1 MVTKRIFY
9 LFLVIITFSAAISLS
24 KCGKWGW
31 EDVTSD
37 HEPVL
42 NVFALI
48 SLDTTIQSFV
58 RVHNTLGLE
67 EPEKVFVRKDTI
79 WYGEGPYDYWLRD
92 LWESK
97 YLVKDAVVIISD
109 GNNDYTFSYI
119 NLDYDNWEYYDYY
132 RGEESIYL
140 DTLNKFHPQP
150 NTTYFL
156 DVSTP
161 DGKQLTGEVTTPP
174 IPVIYSKQIPDTV
187 YIRKTFTVTWKPLET
202 VHSLI
207 QTSSIL
213 YWICGAEQR
222 CVREPGDSSWTSS
235 IVDCHYYENESS
247 EPDSF
252 MIELHTLDDNY
263 YEYFIKHAW
272 EDEFVSFLLGGGDAG
287 LTIGVEGG
295 YGVFGAI
302 AADRVYRVVVP

>member
-1 MVTKRIFY
+1 MIFKRIIRF
-9 LFLVIITFSAAISLS
+9 FRVTFIVVAIIFVS

-31 EDVTSD
+31 EDVTSE

-58 RVHNTLGLE
+58 RVHKTLGLE
-67 EPEKVFVRKDTI
+67 EPESAIVRKDTI
-79 WYGEGPYDYWLRD
+79 WYGDGPYDYRLRD
-92 LWESK
+92 LWESQ
-97 YLVKDAVVIISD
+97 YLVKDATVTISD
-109 GNNDYTFSYI
+109 GKNDYVFSYV
-119 NLDYDNWEYYDYY
+119 NFEHDYCWDEQA
-132 RGEESIYL
+132 IYL
-140 DTLNKFHPQP
+140 DTLNQFHPKP
-150 NTTYFL
+150 NTKYFL

-161 DGKQLTGEVTTPP
+161 DGKKLTGEVTTPP
-174 IPVIYSKQIPDTV
+174 IPVIYSEQIPDTV

-202 VHSLI
+202 IHSLI
-207 QTSSIL
+207 RTSSIL
-213 YWICGAEQR
+213 YWICGSEQR
-222 CVREPGDSSWTSS
+222 CVMEPGDSSWTSS
-235 IVDCHYYENESS
+235 IVDCHYYEDESS
-247 EPDSF
+247 EPDSL
-252 MIELHTLDDNY
+252 MIELCTLDDNY

-272 EDEFVSFLLGGGDAG
+272 EDDFVSFLLGGGDAG